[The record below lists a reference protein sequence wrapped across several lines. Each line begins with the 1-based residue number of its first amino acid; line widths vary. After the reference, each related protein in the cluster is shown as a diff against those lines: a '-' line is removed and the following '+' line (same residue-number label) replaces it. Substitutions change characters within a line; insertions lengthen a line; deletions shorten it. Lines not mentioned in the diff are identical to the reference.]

1 MALVNATLTFPAGS
15 PQGTEE
21 CAIVE
26 VVGDLFIEGDDTFGV
41 DIAAV
46 NDNDDIATRR
56 FRVMIINEATDSK
69 SPN

>member
-1 MALVNATLTFPAGS
+1 MELDDVILTIPAGS

-26 VVGDLFIEGDDTFGV
+26 VVGDLFIERDDTFAV
-41 DIAAV
+41 DIDAV
-46 NDNDDIATRR
+46 NDNDDITTRM
-56 FRVMIINEATDSK
+56 FRVMILNEPTDSK